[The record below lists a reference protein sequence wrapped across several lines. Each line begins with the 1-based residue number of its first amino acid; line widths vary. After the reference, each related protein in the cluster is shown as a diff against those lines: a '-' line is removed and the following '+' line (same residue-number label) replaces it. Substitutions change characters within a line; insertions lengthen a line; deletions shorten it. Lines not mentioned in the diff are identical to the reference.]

1 MISILLILQIA
12 VPCLL
17 TVCILLQ
24 QRGTALGSAFGGSGG
39 GFYSKRR
46 GAEKKIFIATIVLS
60 VLFIVVSILSLIS
73 KA

>member
-1 MISILLILQIA
+1 MISVLLILQIA

-17 TVCILLQ
+17 IVCILLQ

-60 VLFIVVSILSLIS
+60 ILFIIVSILNLVNKS
-73 KA
+73 